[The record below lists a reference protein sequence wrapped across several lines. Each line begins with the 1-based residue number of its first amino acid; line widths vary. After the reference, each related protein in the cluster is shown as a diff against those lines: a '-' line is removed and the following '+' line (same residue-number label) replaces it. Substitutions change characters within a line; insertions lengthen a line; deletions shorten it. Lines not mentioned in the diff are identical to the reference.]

1 MAMISDILTTLA
13 VFAGAL
19 ALGFLIGAHTGY
31 KRGRDEQWVESFF
44 NAQKIERDR
53 RDNAGRFKPK
63 TK

>member
-1 MAMISDILTTLA
+1 MISDILTTLA

-31 KRGRDEQWVESFF
+31 KRGRDEQWIESFIQR
-44 NAQKIERDR
+44 NNRERER
-53 RDNAGRFKPK
+53 RDKAGRFKTK